1 MSDSTDEASA
11 RRFRGSL
18 DDYDRHRP
26 APPAFLMDL
35 VARAAGI
42 VRPKHVVDLGCGTG
56 LSSRAWAQNA
66 ERVTGID
73 PNPEM
78 LAVARGKA
86 PSNVTHRLGFSH
98 ETEIESAGADLVTCC
113 QSLHWMLPEPTI
125 REVARILR
133 PGGAW
138 LIADYELPQISDEID
153 DAVQN
158 CLRMAKEKSIALG
171 MPKEERKWIG
181 DAAGQI
187 RSSNKF
193 CQVQQFGEAGD
204 LEAFTLRDHGDAT
217 RLLGL
222 LRSLGTIQ
230 MPLQHC
236 HSDSEIGLNRVD
248 EVARRILADATIEW
262 RWRYHVVLAVK

>member
-1 MSDSTDEASA
+1 MPDDTAN
-11 RRFRGSL
+11 RFRGSL

-26 APPAFLMDL
+26 APPAFMMDL
-35 VARAAGI
+35 VERSAGI
-42 VRPKHVVDLGCGTG
+42 ARPKHVVDLGCGTG
-56 LSSRAWAQNA
+56 LSTRAWAQSA

-78 LAVARGKA
+78 LAVACAKA
-86 PSNVTHRLGFSH
+86 PANVSHRLGFSH
-98 ETEIESAGADLVTCC
+98 ETEIESASSDLVTCC

-125 REVARILR
+125 REIARILR

-153 DAVQN
+153 AAVQN

-181 DAAGQI
+181 DVAGQI
-187 RSSNKF
+187 RSSNQF
-193 CQVQQFGEAGD
+193 RQVQQFGETD
-204 LEAFTLRDHGDAT
+204 DIEAFTLRDRGDAV

-236 HSDSEIGLNRVD
+236 RSDSEIGLDRV
-248 EVARRILADATIEW
+248 EEIARRVLADASLEW